1 MDFFDTL
8 KIHGDSVLVIALQAR
23 KRIQMLIPRLQSV
36 FRYIICTETNGH
48 NPMAAETLLSD
59 FIDSLNVEII
69 QNPENAIRSGLERLS
84 PKGGMAIV
92 GTHYLGPAVSAI
104 FKLSFDKF

>member
-1 MDFFDTL
+1 M
-8 KIHGDSVLVIALQAR
+8 IALQAR

-48 NPMAAETLLSD
+48 NPMATETLLSD
-59 FIDSLNVEII
+59 FVDSPNAEII

-84 PKGGMAIV
+84 PEGGMAIV
-92 GTHYLGPAVSAI
+92 GTHCLGPAVSAI
-104 FKLSFDKF
+104 FKLSFDKC

>member
-1 MDFFDTL
+1 M
-8 KIHGDSVLVIALQAR
+8 IALQVR

-59 FIDSLNVEII
+59 FVDSPNAEII
-69 QNPENAIRSGLERLS
+69 QNPEIAIQSGLNRVS
-84 PKGGMAIV
+84 VKGGIAIV
-92 GTHYLGPAVSAI
+92 GTHCLGPAVSKI
-104 FKLSFDKF
+104 FKLSFDRF